1 MTYSVKNVL
10 LTLLA
15 LILLGAM
22 TLAVPLGSLTEDAQ
36 RAYLN
41 EPPANEEDA
50 YAFLFGD

>member
-1 MTYSVKNVL
+1 MMAPLKNTL

-15 LILLGAM
+15 LLMLAAL

-36 RAYLN
+36 RSYLN
-41 EPPANEEDA
+41 EAPADAEDE

>member
-1 MTYSVKNVL
+1 MTVSPKNIL

-15 LILLGAM
+15 LLMLAAV

-36 RAYLN
+36 RSYLN
-41 EPPANEEDA
+41 EAPADVEDE